1 MIYNYIS
8 NLRHPRRI
16 LYNYT
21 LHSLIRTHLL
31 DRLKFKKLETHCWI
45 VTRSWVLLLSTG
57 DVTLPLISMKT
68 CHSHS
73 FLTYKLWNHHLHT
86 TYIPLINGHLALPFD
101 MFHWSLGCEP
111 NPVQPGPSLP
121 WRLRGPP
128 DTTRMRHPGILRVS
142 RRGKALNTW

>member
-31 DRLKFKKLETHCWI
+31 DRLKFKKLETRWI

-57 DVTLPLISMKT
+57 DATPPLISMKT

-73 FLTYKLWNHHLHT
+73 FLTYKICKIT
-86 TYIPLINGHLALPFD
+86 TYI
-101 MFHWSLGCEP
+101 
-111 NPVQPGPSLP
+111 
-121 WRLRGPP
+121 RL
-128 DTTRMRHPGILRVS
+128 TYHF
-142 RRGKALNTW
+142 